1 MCCCQNFSPEK
12 NNTITILIKKTLLNF
27 ESSLKKA
34 GSCLELFNLK
44 GVLDVRYF
52 QWKIKLPLQLF
63 HFLLGMVVDQ
73 MVEIWTMD
81 VQNRCCNFGCTP
93 RRHPTWNEQ
102 WHYTVQP
109 PVTGK
114 YSTLFT
120 RHPNP
125 YQQFP
130 SNNSSMHSHGLMML
144 SFTVKIVA
152 DLSLTL

>member
-12 NNTITILIKKTLLNF
+12 NNTITILIKKMLLNF

-52 QWKIKLPLQLF
+52 QCNMKLPVQLF
-63 HFLLGMVVDQ
+63 HYLPGMVVDQ
-73 MVEIWTMD
+73 VVENWTMD

-102 WHYTVQP
+102 WHNTTTSHWQVFYTVH
-109 PVTGK
+109 T
-114 YSTLFT
+114 
-120 RHPNP
+120 
-125 YQQFP
+125 P
-130 SNNSSMHSHGLMML
+130 SEPIPAVSEQ
-144 SFTVKIVA
+144 
-152 DLSLTL
+152 